1 MAGRHKVIAK
11 IVWREQIDTK
21 KLIRALVTI
30 AERHQ
35 AREAAKAAAR
45 TQADIEASDA

>member
-21 KLIRALVTI
+21 KLLRALVTI
-30 AERHQ
+30 AEHQQ
-35 AREAAKAAAR
+35 AREAAKAAA
-45 TQADIEASDA
+45 QAEPDTETPDA